1 MYVVAGGSEEA
12 EINAGGAPGSD
23 DLQRDSRLIVVGG
36 SGIKGGN

>member
-12 EINAGGAPGSD
+12 EINAGGPGSD